1 MRWYPVGGDRPSEK
15 SSNILAEHRYNLGEQ
30 VWIIGAR
37 QHEEAWV
44 KFGYN
49 VWFCGA
55 SGSARNDPV
64 GGVEGLTLHLASV
77 PWLLL
82 VLSFYII
89 FIFNI
94 FILNYIYFILH
105 YIFYYINLFISVSY
119 SRLSVS
125 SLAIYIRTYLK
136 AKEEEL
142 WKLKYLTMQKVNIYL
157 NNNNNNII
165 IIMVSNFAHNTF
177 VGCCATK
184 DKNFA

>member
-1 MRWYPVGGDRPSEK
+1 MVVVGF
-15 SSNILAEHRYNLGEQ
+15 
-30 VWIIGAR
+30 
-37 QHEEAWV
+37 
-44 KFGYN
+44 KFLY
-49 VWFCGA
+49 
-55 SGSARNDPV
+55 
-64 GGVEGLTLHLASV
+64 
-77 PWLLL
+77 
-82 VLSFYII
+82 YIYI
-89 FIFNI
+89 
-94 FILNYIYFILH
+94 YIYFILH

-157 NNNNNNII
+157 NNNNNII